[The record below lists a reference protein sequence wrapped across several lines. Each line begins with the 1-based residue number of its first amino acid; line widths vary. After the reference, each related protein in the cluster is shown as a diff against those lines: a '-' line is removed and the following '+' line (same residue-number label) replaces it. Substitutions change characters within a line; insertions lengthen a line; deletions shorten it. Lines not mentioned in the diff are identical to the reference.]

1 MSRAKKD
8 GKFLNIYIDRI
19 ILEKVEEYCEE
30 TGLTKTKAIERIL
43 NDFFKE
49 EMNNEKQ

>member
-8 GKFLNIYIDRI
+8 GKFLNLYIERI
-19 ILEKVEEYCEE
+19 ILEELEKYCEE

-43 NDFFKE
+43 EDYFKRS
-49 EMNNEKQ
+49 K